1 KESVGQSGRSDATDL
16 VGDEVHVPE
25 VAVGAEGDLSRK
37 EEPKT
42 GKKGTRNG
50 NLANLTSRSD
60 TAEVWGML
68 NAPRGGALDFRR
80 HIRREP
86 EVAVGPKRPTT
97 AEDSAQGELG

>member
-1 KESVGQSGRSDATDL
+1 
-16 VGDEVHVPE
+16 
-25 VAVGAEGDLSRK
+25 SRK

-97 AEDSAQGELG
+97 AEDSAQGELGDLPRRSHPADEARSKFGFREPQIAV